1 MRMRRRLASAVC
13 ALVLASAVVAQQ
25 PATAPSTVAEEPLA
39 MDLQEQVL
47 RIAVTV
53 KNIYG
58 REETRQIPVTVFRPA
73 GDGPH
78 PLAIMSHGRATQDRR
93 AGQGRQRYEHLARY
107 LVRKG
112 FVVLVPTRVG
122 YGETYG
128 DFDPEDAGGCNV
140 MRVEPVSM
148 AASDQV
154 LATLEFARTLPY
166 VDAQRWVAI
175 GQSVGGLTT
184 VAVAWRNP
192 PGLVAA
198 INFAGGAG
206 GDPERRPGEPCLPA
220 QIERLWG
227 SKAAGVKVPMLWLYW
242 ANDKYWGETYPKRW
256 HQAFTDA
263 GGAAEFHSL
272 PAAGTDGHGALAFDM
287 NTWVPLVEAYLARAG
302 FTRPG
307 TIARPPA
314 TPFARLDEIDKVP
327 AQARETNYRRFL
339 DAKKPRA
346 IAIGPSGQSG
356 WATGDWAMGR
366 ALGFCQ
372 RRGEACRLYAVDDEV
387 VWGAAQ

>member
-1 MRMRRRLASAVC
+1 MRC
-13 ALVLASAVVAQQ
+13 ALRFVLAGLALAWAAGALAQT
-25 PATAPSTVAEEPLA
+25 PAAEEPAAL
-39 MDLQEQVL
+39 DLQEQVQ

-53 KNIYG
+53 KNLYG

-78 PLAIMSHGRATQDRR
+78 PLVIMSHGRATQDRR
-93 AGQGRQRYEHLARY
+93 AAQGRQRYEHLARY

-166 VDAQRWVAI
+166 VDARRWVAI

-184 VAVAWRNP
+184 VAVAWRQP
-192 PGLVAA
+192 PGLVGA

-227 SKAAGVKVPMLWLYW
+227 SKAASVKVPMLWLYW
-242 ANDKYWGETYPKRW
+242 ANDKYWGESHPKRW
-256 HQAFTDA
+256 HQAFTD
-263 GGAAEFHSL
+263 GGGSAEFHSL
-272 PAAGTDGHGALAFDM
+272 PAAGSDGHGALAFDM
-287 NTWVPLVEAYLARAG
+287 NTWVPLVEAYLSRLG

-307 TIARPPA
+307 TIERPPA
-314 TPFARLDEIDKVP
+314 TAFARLDEVAKVP

-339 DAKKPRA
+339 EAKRPRA
-346 IAIGPSGQSG
+346 FAVGPSGQSG

-372 RRGEACRLYAVDDEV
+372 RRGEPCRLYAVDDDV
-387 VWGAAQ
+387 VWGAAP